1 MPYTELL
8 RLTVLLT
15 AAEATALGAIT
26 IVSAQGD
33 DDTTT
38 LLVCAGWWAAALVIG
53 LYLGSPRRAADSVRA
68 VLARARTATSLPPDS
83 DTRIAIGRLWPIA
96 LTAVAAGIGGV
107 FLPGISAI
115 AAGYALLVALMW
127 RMQEAAV
134 LGVEEA
140 EGTRFYVL
148 PGSALAPVELVKTAG
163 LMRDR
168 PPHPKPPP
176 PPPAPSS

>member
-8 RLTVLLT
+8 RITVLLT

-26 IVSAQGD
+26 VVAAQRD
-33 DDTTT
+33 DDSTT
-38 LLVCAGWWAAALVIG
+38 LLVCAGWWAAALLIG
-53 LYLGSPRRAADSVRA
+53 LFLGSPTRAAESVRP
-68 VLARARTATSLPPDS
+68 VLARARTATSLPPES

-96 LTAVAAGIGGV
+96 LTAVAAGIGGL

-115 AAGYALLVALMW
+115 AAGYALLVSLMW

-134 LGVEEA
+134 LGVEESD
-140 EGTRFYVL
+140 GTRFYVM
-148 PGSALAPVELVKTAG
+148 PGSALAPVELVRTAG

-176 PPPAPSS
+176 PPPARG

>member
-26 IVSAQGD
+26 IIAAERED
-33 DDTTT
+33 DSTT
-38 LLVCAGWWAAALVIG
+38 LLVCAGWWTAALLIG
-53 LYLGSPRRAADSVRA
+53 LYLGSPSRAADSVRA

-96 LTAVAAGIGGV
+96 VTAVAAGIGGL

-134 LGVEEA
+134 LGVEESD
-140 EGTRFYVL
+140 GTRFYVL
-148 PGSALAPVELVKTAG
+148 PGSALARVELVRTAG

-168 PPHPKPPP
+168 PPNPRPPP
-176 PPPAPSS
+176 PPPDPG